1 MGKTIIYQMLPRLWG
16 SGRFSSVD
24 DAAFDH
30 MKSLSVTHVWYTGII
45 RHSACQPFVKG
56 TKGSPYAVSD
66 YYDVNPYL
74 ADTESERMAE
84 FEDLIKRTHASGLK
98 VIIDFVPNHV
108 GRDYGRQR
116 VRTDIP
122 YLGDGDDCSK
132 HWTEDNDFFYYPGE
146 ALTLPLGLTYDEFPA
161 RATGNA
167 YTPSPSA
174 DDWYDTIKINYCD
187 KHTATWDRMLDILLF
202 WASKGVDGF
211 RCDMVEL
218 VPKQFFAWA
227 IKAVKESYPGT
238 VFIAEVYTKE
248 SYSSYVREVGFD
260 LLYDKSGLY
269 DSLKAIVKANAPGRA
284 LPPEMYQSTR
294 TLTWNWQFLGG
305 LQGRMLNFL
314 ENHDEQRFASSGF
327 AGYAERTL
335 APLMMSAAFNEA
347 PFMIYFG
354 EELGESAP
362 ESNDG
367 RTSIFNDVRIGSLD
381 RLLKGSLTAPEAA
394 LLARFRE
401 ILAFASRTGSWATY
415 DLCFCNQGSEG
426 FDSARH
432 FAYLRHSGEGA
443 VLVFLNFGAAP
454 SDATVAIPQYA
465 SEAAGV
471 PQGEVR
477 VHVAPF
483 EASTTILR

>member
-24 DAAFDH
+24 DRTFDH

-45 RHSACQPFVKG
+45 RHSTGQPFVKG
-56 TKGSPYAVSD
+56 NFGSPYAVSD

-74 ADTESERMAE
+74 ADNVDSRMAE
-84 FEDLIKRTHASGLK
+84 FENLVNRTHAAGLK

-108 GRDYGRQR
+108 GRDYGRHR

-122 YLGDGDDCSK
+122 YLGDGDDSSR
-132 HWTEDNDFFYYPGE
+132 HWAEDNDFFYYPGE
-146 ALTLPLGLTYDEFPA
+146 PLRLPLGLEYDEMPA

-174 DDWYDTIKINYCD
+174 DDWYDTVKINYCD
-187 KHTATWDRMLDILLF
+187 THTATWDRMLDILLF

-211 RCDMVEL
+211 RCDMAEL
-218 VPKQFFAWA
+218 VPKQFFTWA
-227 IKAVKESYPGT
+227 IGAVKEKYPDLI
-238 VFIAEVYTKE
+238 FIAEIYTKE
-248 SYSSYVREVGFD
+248 SYSTYVREVGFD

-284 LPPEMYQSTR
+284 LPPEIYQSTR

-314 ENHDEQRFASSGF
+314 ENHDEQRFASDAY
-327 AGYAERTL
+327 AGDAAREV
-335 APLMMSAAFNEA
+335 APLMMASAFNEA
-347 PFMIYFG
+347 PAMIYFG
-354 EELGESAP
+354 EEFGESAP
-362 ESNDG
+362 QSGDG
-367 RTSIFNDVRIGSLD
+367 RTSIFDYVRVGSID
-381 RLLKGSLTAPEAA
+381 RLLSGSLTPAEEMT
-394 LLARFRE
+394 LARFRE
-401 ILAFASRTGSWATY
+401 ILGFASRTGSWATY

-432 FAYLRHSGEGA
+432 FAYLRHSDEGA